1 MKRSSLRKTISTVR
15 EKNIKGYWRSL
26 IADNRPNDVEN
37 RPNNANMLIFDEIN
51 VTLNVSRNARITYK
65 IILC

>member
-1 MKRSSLRKTISTVR
+1 MR

>member
-1 MKRSSLRKTISTVR
+1 MKQNSLRKIILTVR
-15 EKNIKGYWRSL
+15 KKNIKGYWRSL

-51 VTLNVSRNARITYK
+51 VTLNVSRNARIAYK